1 MVLHNKQS
9 MPWRYKGE
17 FDGAHIGLIT
27 KVDLNVQ
34 CTLYSDNVYIIQ
46 CTHYTMYDVHCT
58 LYNVHYV
65 LEHWN
70 EVINIIYFISS
81 IDKLYIRNIT

>member
-1 MVLHNKQS
+1 
-9 MPWRYKGE
+9 MPWRYKVE
-17 FDGAHIGLIT
+17 FDGAHIVGFIA
-27 KVDLNVQ
+27 KVNLNVQ

-46 CTHYTMYDVHCT
+46 CTYYTVYGVHCT
-58 LYNVHYV
+58 MFNVHYV
-65 LEHWN
+65 MEHWN